1 MRESRCYNNSL
12 SCDTL
17 PGWYADDDHLVV
29 CDIFCFWAVTENAI
43 SLRESAANWLDRHD
57 NQRHYYL
64 HELKALLMLTWEFR
78 DCSLSTID
86 ARCIISK

>member
-1 MRESRCYNNSL
+1 MRESRWYNNSL

-17 PGWYADDDHLVV
+17 PGRYADDDHPVV

-64 HELKALLMLTWEFR
+64 RELKALLMLTWEYR